1 MQKDTDLVLAQASTG
16 ERAYVQVKS
25 SSDQAE
31 PKRNI
36 ESFEADPSFGRMFFV
51 CHSPRG
57 SLQASGS
64 KPIHIWTGEAIA
76 RQAIAAGLFDGL
88 IQKAG

>member
-16 ERAYVQVKS
+16 ERAHVRVKS

-31 PKRNI
+31 LKPNI
-36 ESFEADPSFGRMFFV
+36 ESYEADPSFGRMFFV
-51 CHSPRG
+51 CHSPLC
-57 SLQASGS
+57 SLQASGG

-76 RQAIAAGLFDGL
+76 RQAIAAGLFDQL
-88 IQKAG
+88 MQKAG